1 MNTNVC
7 PASHHNLS
15 PTALVTT
22 NNQPRDLA
30 IHVKHVYR
38 HIPQQMSIFSLHLP
52 LSQPTLNVWQQ
63 IIFDLNNLL
72 QTKCCFLTVLQ
83 SCFSPTF
90 GYGAKLNWTGIWKI
104 EAEPKCLK
112 DFFARVGC
120 LKLFTVHFLIFLF
133 ARSMGSFCPVSELN
147 EALES
152 VTFGDWLNKT
162 VLCFVSKERPKGS
175 RIWFEICIGSLI
187 LDDMKLTLSSR
198 NRFVCEF

>member
-7 PASHHNLS
+7 PASHHILS

-30 IHVKHVYR
+30 TREVTCLVTFLSKC
-38 HIPQQMSIFSLHLP
+38 PSSLP

-72 QTKCCFLTVLQ
+72 GTKCCFLTVLQ